1 MIRLRY
7 HECIG
12 RFCLQVGDRARIYN
26 MVELSRMGVEITAI
40 RAALIDPSKYVTV
53 ESELTNDKEN
63 GASVL
68 EVEASHEG

>member
-40 RAALIDPSKYVTV
+40 REALIDPSQYVTV
-53 ESELTNDKEN
+53 ESKLNTDNGN
-63 GASVL
+63 GASAL
-68 EVEASHEG
+68 EVEASHER